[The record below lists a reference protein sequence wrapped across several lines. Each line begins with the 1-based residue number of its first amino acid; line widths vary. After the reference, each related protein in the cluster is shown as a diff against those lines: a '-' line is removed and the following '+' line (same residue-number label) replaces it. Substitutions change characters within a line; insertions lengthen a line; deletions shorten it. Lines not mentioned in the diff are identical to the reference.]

1 MNKQLVYDE
10 DIFLK
15 INELISNNQFELI
28 FVLCDKNTEKH
39 CLPILKSQLN
49 SNIEIHNFSIEAGE
63 RSKNIRNAELIW
75 RKLIEIRNSRKIL
88 LINLGGGMVSDIGG
102 FVAATFMRG
111 IDFINVPTS
120 LLAMVDASI
129 GGKTGINLDD
139 TKNIIGAYA
148 FPMATFIHADFL
160 KTLEKREF
168 LSGLAEMLK
177 HGLIHNKKHWKNIC
191 SIQQINL
198 ESIKDLIIDSTKI
211 KIEIVERDPNDQ
223 GIRKTLNFGHTIGHA
238 IESEFMNSEN
248 YLLHGEAI
256 AVGML
261 IESLLSYHK
270 NMLNEMEVD
279 GIFRNILKIFPK
291 VRIPENAISPLI
303 DKMKLD
309 KKNQKSQIN
318 FSLINGLG
326 QSTFDV
332 FIDKNSIHQTI
343 LEYNRKLEQ
352 Y

>member
-1 MNKQLVYDE
+1 M
-10 DIFLK
+10 
-15 INELISNNQFELI
+15 
-28 FVLCDKNTEKH
+28 
-39 CLPILKSQLN
+39 
-49 SNIEIHNFSIEAGE
+49 
-63 RSKNIRNAELIW
+63 
-75 RKLIEIRNSRKIL
+75 
-88 LINLGGGMVSDIGG
+88 
-102 FVAATFMRG
+102 
-111 IDFINVPTS
+111 
-120 LLAMVDASI
+120 
-129 GGKTGINLDD
+129 
-139 TKNIIGAYA
+139 
-148 FPMATFIHADFL
+148 
-160 KTLEKREF
+160 
-168 LSGLAEMLK
+168 
-177 HGLIHNKKHWKNIC
+177 
-191 SIQQINL
+191 
-198 ESIKDLIIDSTKI
+198 
-211 KIEIVERDPNDQ
+211 
-223 GIRKTLNFGHTIGHA
+223 NFGHTIGHA
-238 IESEFMNSEN
+238 IESESMNAEN

-279 GIFRNILKIFPK
+279 EIFRNILKIFPK
-291 VRIPENAISPLI
+291 VRITEKTIPKLI